1 MSETKVDYSAQPYAV
16 EKYNVAPVIT
26 VTYEKE
32 LELPCYSIC
41 FARKIFKD
49 EQDEGIFSSFWKEDE
64 NKKWEDT
71 LAFKLINDD
80 FVRIGKRCGMIVD
93 NETGEENYALDY
105 YLVYYDYNHYM
116 NKPAKFTGISD
127 ATNVVTTVVVE
138 LIFAF
143 DDGYVLPVYKT
154 FVTGGSYSLSFADI
168 VEELIE
174 DLNDCNK
181 NEDAFFFD
189 CPNVTIDEDA
199 IKIIACSE
207 LSTNEELT
215 FSNDRFG
222 WHDIKRALTSVR
234 IVDFKEEI
242 E

>member
-1 MSETKVDYSAQPYAV
+1 
-16 EKYNVAPVIT
+16 
-26 VTYEKE
+26 
-32 LELPCYSIC
+32 
-41 FARKIFKD
+41 
-49 EQDEGIFSSFWKEDE
+49 
-64 NKKWEDT
+64 
-71 LAFKLINDD
+71 
-80 FVRIGKRCGMIVD
+80 
-93 NETGEENYALDY
+93 
-105 YLVYYDYNHYM
+105 M

-207 LSTNEELT
+207 LSTELT